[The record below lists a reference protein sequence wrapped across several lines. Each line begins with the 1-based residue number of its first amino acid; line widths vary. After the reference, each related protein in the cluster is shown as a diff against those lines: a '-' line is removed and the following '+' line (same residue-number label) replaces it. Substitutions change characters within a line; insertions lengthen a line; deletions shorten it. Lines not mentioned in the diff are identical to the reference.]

1 MSGPRICVSLAASEI
16 PALLAA
22 YDQLSDVDLV
32 EVRLDA
38 LVPSATAVDVRQA
51 LEKAPVDVLV
61 TCRRSSD
68 GGGFDG
74 DEGAR
79 HELITAALDAGARY
93 VDVELD
99 AAWAAQVIGEA
110 RERVVLSH
118 HWTGSRPDDIDQKVT
133 RILELR
139 PAVAKLV
146 TAATAPDDA
155 LPMLAAGD
163 ALRAAG
169 LDCTCFC
176 MGSAGAGSRLADLSR
191 GGVWSYASTPLGS
204 PTAPGQWP
212 AHVLRQRLRIE
223 RWGAD
228 HARYAVIGDPIT
240 HSLSP
245 VVFNAAFEQDGRA
258 ALYMP
263 LPGDDF
269 GSVMRL
275 VAAANVVGL
284 SVTMPYKRQA
294 ADFAD
299 LLSPDAERMEAVNTL
314 VLRAGRWEGHNTDGA
329 ALVEA
334 LSAVAPVQGKLV
346 AVLGA
351 GGAAAAAVVALQQA
365 GAEVI
370 VLGRSLER
378 ARQTAMAL
386 GCEAGRLDE
395 VAAARPHMIVNATP
409 VGMDGAAQ
417 SPIPTAWL
425 RGDEVVLD
433 MVYRPPETELL
444 RQAQAR
450 GCSTIT
456 GLEMFLRQAAA
467 QHAIW
472 TGERAPTDRM
482 RSAAISV
489 LEVS

>member
-1 MSGPRICVSLAASEI
+1 MSLAAAEL
-16 PALLAA
+16 ADVLAA
-22 YDQLSDVDLV
+22 YDQLEDADLV

-38 LVPSATAVDVRQA
+38 LVPIVTASDVVRVM
-51 LEKAPVDVLV
+51 EGAPVDVV
-61 TCRRSSD
+61 ATCRRRSD

-74 DEGAR
+74 DEQAR
-79 HELITAALDAGARY
+79 RELISAALGAGARY

-99 AAWAAQVIGEA
+99 AEWAPEVLIEA

-118 HWTGSRPDDIDQKVT
+118 HWTQARPDDVDQQVG
-133 RILELR
+133 RIVELR

-146 TAATAPDDA
+146 TAAQTPDDA

-169 LDCTCFC
+169 IDCTCFC
-176 MGSAGAGSRLADLSR
+176 MGPAGAGSRLVDLSR
-191 GGVWSYASTPLGS
+191 GGVWSYALAPVGH
-204 PTAPGQWP
+204 PTAPGQWL
-212 AHVLRQRLRIE
+212 ARLLRRQLRVE
-223 RWGAD
+223 RWRST

-245 VVFNAAFEQDGRA
+245 VVFNAAFEQEERE
-258 ALYMP
+258 ALYLP

-269 GSVMRL
+269 ASVMRMAI
-275 VAAANVVGL
+275 AADVVGL
-284 SVTMPYKRQA
+284 SVTMPYKRHA

-299 LLSPDAERMEAVNTL
+299 VLSAEAERMEAVNTL

-334 LSAVAPVQGKLV
+334 LGTVAPVKHKLI

-351 GGAAAAAVVALQQA
+351 GGAAAAAAVALQQA
-365 GAEVI
+365 GAHVI
-370 VLGRSLER
+370 LLGRSVER
-378 ARQTAMAL
+378 ARKAAAAL
-386 GCEAGRLDE
+386 ACEAASLEEIATIG
-395 VAAARPHMIVNATP
+395 AQMIVNATP
-409 VGMDGAAQ
+409 VGMNGTAQ

-444 RQAQAR
+444 RQARAR
-450 GCSTIT
+450 ACPTIS

-467 QHAIW
+467 QHEIW
-472 TGERAPTDRM
+472 TGSLAPTDRM
-482 RSAAISV
+482 RAAALSALGAPRPGAA
-489 LEVS
+489 